1 LFEFLTSSNLVNQAL
16 FHLQKKG
23 VCHRDIS
30 LDNIM
35 VDESERLV
43 LIDLGMALRVPYTD
57 PSNIGCITDVSEGA
71 ERRLIHP
78 QGQGGKLMY
87 LAPEVVASDNF
98 DGFAIDLWA
107 AGVVLF
113 VLLVGLAPFKWAH
126 ASDKRYAK
134 ISKGSLRELM
144 HGLKIPLSDEA
155 CDLLQNMF
163 WRDPHN
169 RLTLAQVMQHPWVL
183 GKNLSS
189 LPRAKTHQP
198 LYSAKRVAPVYE

>member
-1 LFEFLTSSNLVNQAL
+1 
-16 FHLQKKG
+16 
-23 VCHRDIS
+23 
-30 LDNIM
+30 M
-35 VDESERLV
+35 VDENDHLV

-57 PSNIGCITDVSEGA
+57 PCNMGCITDASEGA
-71 ERRLIHP
+71 VRRLIHP

-87 LAPEVVASDNF
+87 LAPEVVASDCF

-134 ISKGSLRELM
+134 ISKGCLQELM
-144 HGLKIPLSDEA
+144 HGLNIPLSDEA

-163 WRDPHN
+163 WRDPHK

-183 GKNLSS
+183 NKKLFL
-189 LPRAKTHQP
+189 LPHAQTHQP
-198 LYSAKRVAPVYE
+198 LHSAMRVAPVYE